1 MYANGRLEP
10 LQLHDGADLVGRYL
24 DQVAHTALLTA
35 ADEVELAKQIE
46 AGLYAHQLLRQP
58 ARDSGVDRVRELEA
72 IAYDGQL
79 AKEHMIRA
87 NLRLVVSVAKRFAW
101 SGLAFLDLIQEGN
114 LGLIRAVEK
123 FDYTRGYK
131 FSTYAMWWIRQAIQ
145 RGIADTARTVRLP
158 IHVVDELN
166 KIRRVE
172 RRLEVSLGR
181 SPTAGEIA
189 AEAQLATARVTELKQ
204 HARATLSLEMPAG
217 ADADTQ
223 IGDLI
228 VDPRSG
234 EEAAELLESQA
245 LRQELRGLLDT
256 LPPQQALIMTL
267 RYGLKDGNQ
276 RTLGEVA
283 DRLGLTNDRVR
294 QLEKQSLA
302 DLRDLVFREGAPFT
316 EHLVS
321 REGAAVACSSG
332 RVDRSIRCAQS
343 TADRSARHC

>member
-1 MYANGRLEP
+1 MYGNGRLEP
-10 LQLHDGADLVGRYL
+10 RQLHDEADLVGRYL

-35 ADEVELAKQIE
+35 ADEVELAKRIE
-46 AGLYAHQLLRQP
+46 AGVFAHQLLTWAAQ
-58 ARDSGVDRVRELEA
+58 DTGVPRVRELEA

-101 SGLAFLDLIQEGN
+101 SELAFLDLVQEGN

-123 FDYTRGYK
+123 FDYARGYK

-158 IHVVDELN
+158 IHVMEELN
-166 KIRRVE
+166 RIRRVE
-172 RRLEVSLGR
+172 RQLEASLGR
-181 SPTAGEIA
+181 RPTVGEIA
-189 AEAQLATARVTELKQ
+189 AETQLAAARVTELKQ
-204 HARATLSLEMPAG
+204 HARAMLSLETPVS

-256 LPPQQALIMTL
+256 LPPQQTLVMTL
-267 RYGLKDGNQ
+267 RYGLKDGRQ
-276 RTLGEVA
+276 HTLREVA
-283 DRLGLTNDRVR
+283 DRLGLTTERVR

-302 DLRDLVFREGAPFT
+302 DLRDPERRRRLLAWA
-316 EHLVS
+316 S
-321 REGAAVACSSG
+321 
-332 RVDRSIRCAQS
+332 
-343 TADRSARHC
+343 

>member
-10 LQLHDGADLVGRYL
+10 LQVHYEADLVRRYL
-24 DQVAHTALLTA
+24 DQVAHTALVTA
-35 ADEVELAKQIE
+35 ADEVELAKRIE
-46 AGLYAHQLLRQP
+46 AGLYAHQLLTQ
-58 ARDSGVDRVRELEA
+58 AAKDISVDTGADPVRELEA

-189 AEAQLATARVTELKQ
+189 AEAQLAAARVTELKQ
-204 HARATLSLEMPAG
+204 YARATLSLEATVG
-217 ADADTQ
+217 ADTDTQ

-256 LPPQQALIMTL
+256 LPPQQALIMAL
-267 RYGLKDGNQ
+267 RYGLNDGRQ
-276 RTLGEVA
+276 HTLGEVA
-283 DRLGLTNDRVR
+283 DRLRLTNDRVR
-294 QLEKQSLA
+294 QLEKQALA
-302 DLRDLVFREGAPFT
+302 DLRDPERRRRLLSWA
-316 EHLVS
+316 S
-321 REGAAVACSSG
+321 
-332 RVDRSIRCAQS
+332 
-343 TADRSARHC
+343 

>member
-1 MYANGRLEP
+1 
-10 LQLHDGADLVGRYL
+10 
-24 DQVAHTALLTA
+24 VASTALLTA
-35 ADEVELAKQIE
+35 ADEVELAKRIE
-46 AGLYAHQLLRQP
+46 AGVYADQLLAQAAQDP
-58 ARDSGVDRVRELEA
+58 GVHRVRELEA

-101 SGLAFLDLIQEGN
+101 SELAFLDLVQEGN

-145 RGIADTARTVRLP
+145 RGIADTGRAVRLP
-158 IHVVDELN
+158 IHVLDELN
-166 KIRRVE
+166 RVRLVE
-172 RRLEVSLGR
+172 RRLEASLGR
-181 SPTAGEIA
+181 SPTAAEIA
-189 AEAQLATARVTELKQ
+189 AEAQLATGRVTELRQ
-204 HARATLSLEMPAG
+204 HARPTLSLEAPVG
-217 ADADTQ
+217 PDADTQ

-245 LRQELRGLLDT
+245 LRQELRGVLGT

-267 RYGLKDGNQ
+267 RYGLNDG
-276 RTLGEVA
+276 RRHTLGEVA
-283 DRLGLTNDRVR
+283 DRLGLTSERVR

-302 DLRDLVFREGAPFT
+302 DLRDPERRRRLLTWA
-316 EHLVS
+316 S
-321 REGAAVACSSG
+321 
-332 RVDRSIRCAQS
+332 
-343 TADRSARHC
+343 

>member
-10 LQLHDGADLVGRYL
+10 LQLHDEADLVGRYL
-24 DQVAHTALLTA
+24 DQVAHTALLAA
-35 ADEVELAKQIE
+35 ADEVELAKRIE
-46 AGLYAHQLLRQP
+46 AGLYAHQLLTQ
-58 ARDSGVDRVRELEA
+58 ATQDTGVDCVRVLEA

-189 AEAQLATARVTELKQ
+189 AETQLSAARVTELKQ
-204 HARATLSLEMPAG
+204 CARATLSLETPVG
-217 ADADTQ
+217 ADADTR

-245 LRQELRGLLDT
+245 LRHELRGLLDT
-256 LPPQQALIMTL
+256 LPPQQALIVTL
-267 RYGLKDGNQ
+267 RYGLNDGRQ
-276 RTLGEVA
+276 HTLGEVA
-283 DRLGLTNDRVR
+283 DRLGLTDDRVR

-302 DLRDLVFREGAPFT
+302 DLRDPERRRRLLAWA
-316 EHLVS
+316 S
-321 REGAAVACSSG
+321 
-332 RVDRSIRCAQS
+332 
-343 TADRSARHC
+343 

>member
-10 LQLHDGADLVGRYL
+10 LQVHYEADLVRRYL

-35 ADEVELAKQIE
+35 ADEVELAKRIE
-46 AGLYAHQLLRQP
+46 AGLYAHQLLTQ
-58 ARDSGVDRVRELEA
+58 AAKDTGVDTGVDIDVDLVRELEA

-189 AEAQLATARVTELKQ
+189 AEAQLAAARVTELKQ
-204 HARATLSLEMPAG
+204 YARATLSLEATVG
-217 ADADTQ
+217 ADTDTQ

-228 VDPRSG
+228 VDPRSD

-245 LRQELRGLLDT
+245 LRHELRGLLDT
-256 LPPQQALIMTL
+256 LPPQQALIMAL
-267 RYGLKDGNQ
+267 RYGLNDGRQ
-276 RTLGEVA
+276 HTLGEVA
-283 DRLGLTNDRVR
+283 DRLRLTNDRVR
-294 QLEKQSLA
+294 QLEKQALA
-302 DLRDLVFREGAPFT
+302 DLRDPERRRRLLGWA
-316 EHLVS
+316 S
-321 REGAAVACSSG
+321 
-332 RVDRSIRCAQS
+332 
-343 TADRSARHC
+343 

>member
-1 MYANGRLEP
+1 MHANGRMEP
-10 LQLHDGADLVGRYL
+10 LQPHDEADLVGRYL
-24 DQVAHTALLTA
+24 DQVARTMLLTA
-35 ADEVELAKQIE
+35 ADEVELAKRIE
-46 AGLYAHQLLRQP
+46 AGLYAHQLLTQ
-58 ARDSGVDRVRELEA
+58 AAKDIGVDIGVDTGVDPVRELEA

-189 AEAQLATARVTELKQ
+189 AEAQLAAARVTELKQ
-204 HARATLSLEMPAG
+204 YARATLSLEATVG
-217 ADADTQ
+217 ADTDTQ

-228 VDPRSG
+228 VDPRSD

-245 LRQELRGLLDT
+245 LRHELRGLLDT
-256 LPPQQALIMTL
+256 LPPQQALIMAL
-267 RYGLKDGNQ
+267 RYGLNDGRQ
-276 RTLGEVA
+276 HTLGEVA
-283 DRLGLTNDRVR
+283 DRLRLTNDRVR
-294 QLEKQSLA
+294 QLEKQALA
-302 DLRDLVFREGAPFT
+302 DLRDPERRRRLLGWA
-316 EHLVS
+316 S
-321 REGAAVACSSG
+321 
-332 RVDRSIRCAQS
+332 
-343 TADRSARHC
+343 

>member
-10 LQLHDGADLVGRYL
+10 RRLHDEADLVGRYL
-24 DQVAHTALLTA
+24 DQVASTALLTA
-35 ADEVELAKQIE
+35 ADEVELAKRIE
-46 AGLYAHQLLRQP
+46 VGVYARQLLRQ
-58 ARDSGVDRVRELEA
+58 ATQDIGVDRVRELEA
-72 IAYDGQL
+72 IVYDGQS
-79 AKEHMIRA
+79 AKDHMIRA

-101 SGLAFLDLIQEGN
+101 SELAFLDLIQEGN

-158 IHVVDELN
+158 IHVLDELN

-189 AEAQLATARVTELKQ
+189 AEAQLAAARVTELKQ
-204 HARATLSLEMPAG
+204 HARAMLSLETPVG
-217 ADADTQ
+217 TDTDTQ

-228 VDPRSG
+228 VDSRSS

-245 LRQELRGLLDT
+245 LRQELRRLLDT

-267 RYGLKDGNQ
+267 RYGLNDGRQ
-276 RTLGEVA
+276 HTPGEVA
-283 DRLGLTNDRVR
+283 DRLGLTNERVR

-302 DLRDLVFREGAPFT
+302 DLRDPVRRRRLLAWA
-316 EHLVS
+316 S
-321 REGAAVACSSG
+321 
-332 RVDRSIRCAQS
+332 
-343 TADRSARHC
+343 

>member
-10 LQLHDGADLVGRYL
+10 LQVHYEADLVRRYL

-35 ADEVELAKQIE
+35 ADEVELAKRIE
-46 AGLYAHQLLRQP
+46 AGLYAHQLLTQAAKDP
-58 ARDSGVDRVRELEA
+58 GVDPGVDPVRELEA

-189 AEAQLATARVTELKQ
+189 AEAQLAAARVTELKQ
-204 HARATLSLEMPAG
+204 YARATLSLEATVG
-217 ADADTQ
+217 ADTDTQ

-228 VDPRSG
+228 VDPRSD
-234 EEAAELLESQA
+234 EQAAELLESQA
-245 LRQELRGLLDT
+245 LRHELRGLLDT
-256 LPPQQALIMTL
+256 LPPQQALIMAL
-267 RYGLKDGNQ
+267 RYGLNDGRQ
-276 RTLGEVA
+276 HTLGEVA
-283 DRLGLTNDRVR
+283 DRLRLTNDRVR
-294 QLEKQSLA
+294 QLEKQALA
-302 DLRDLVFREGAPFT
+302 DLRDPERRRRLLGWA
-316 EHLVS
+316 S
-321 REGAAVACSSG
+321 
-332 RVDRSIRCAQS
+332 
-343 TADRSARHC
+343 

>member
-10 LQLHDGADLVGRYL
+10 LQVHYEADLVRRYL

-35 ADEVELAKQIE
+35 ADEVELAKRIE
-46 AGLYAHQLLRQP
+46 AGLYAHQLLTQAAKDIRV
-58 ARDSGVDRVRELEA
+58 DTGVDTVRELEA

-189 AEAQLATARVTELKQ
+189 AEAQLAAARVTELKQ
-204 HARATLSLEMPAG
+204 YARATLSLEATVG
-217 ADADTQ
+217 ADTDTQ

-228 VDPRSG
+228 VDPRSD

-245 LRQELRGLLDT
+245 LRHELRGLLDT
-256 LPPQQALIMTL
+256 LPPQQALIMAL
-267 RYGLKDGNQ
+267 RYGLNDGRQ
-276 RTLGEVA
+276 HTLGEVA
-283 DRLGLTNDRVR
+283 DRLRLTNDRVR
-294 QLEKQSLA
+294 QLEKQALA
-302 DLRDLVFREGAPFT
+302 DLRDPERRRRLLGWA
-316 EHLVS
+316 S
-321 REGAAVACSSG
+321 
-332 RVDRSIRCAQS
+332 
-343 TADRSARHC
+343 

>member
-10 LQLHDGADLVGRYL
+10 RRLQDEADLVGRYL
-24 DQVAHTALLTA
+24 DQVADTALLTA
-35 ADEVELAKQIE
+35 ADEVELAKRIE
-46 AGLYAHQLLRQP
+46 AGVYARQLLTQ
-58 ARDSGVDRVRELEA
+58 ASQDAVVDRVRELEA

-87 NLRLVVSVAKRFAW
+87 NLRLVVSVAKRFTW
-101 SGLAFLDLIQEGN
+101 SELTFLDLIQEGN

-131 FSTYAMWWIRQAIQ
+131 FSTYATWWIRQAIQ

-166 KIRRVE
+166 RIRRVE

-181 SPTAGEIA
+181 SPTACEIA
-189 AEAQLATARVTELKQ
+189 AEAQLAATRVTELKQ
-204 HARATLSLEMPAG
+204 HARATLSLETPVG
-217 ADADTQ
+217 ADADTE

-267 RYGLKDGNQ
+267 LYGLNDGHQ
-276 RTLGEVA
+276 HTLGEVA

-302 DLRDLVFREGAPFT
+302 DLRDPERRRRLLAWA
-316 EHLVS
+316 S
-321 REGAAVACSSG
+321 
-332 RVDRSIRCAQS
+332 
-343 TADRSARHC
+343 